1 VYGPVQAVGAGSQ
14 QLKITAS
21 GLLPGQSYVLTWIGS
36 SDPSHVV
43 QPLYPTANSTA
54 LTASTVLPPPGLFY
68 GPVTG
73 AGGGGF
79 LANITPPAGTR
90 TIVLQVNASG
100 TGITPPSVSVRGN
113 TSGIYYYDQQ
123 PYLGNI
129 FSSNSWTMVI
139 PIVTAIDSLFNVVVG
154 AVPAVGFTVNAY
166 ADSNI
171 YDESVFYNGP
181 TSSTTL
187 TVSGTLVTGPAR
199 LLTLNIDTGPS
210 QSGEVLI
217 AGTTVLRVDTT
228 ATVNST
234 PTLTFPANTLIPS
247 GTNVTFAVG
256 AGTPIASASWAYP

>member
-1 VYGPVQAVGAGSQ
+1 
-14 QLKITAS
+14 
-21 GLLPGQSYVLTWIGS
+21 
-36 SDPSHVV
+36 VV
-43 QPLYPTANSTA
+43 Q
-54 LTASTVLPPPGLFY
+54 
-68 GPVTG
+68 
-73 AGGGGF
+73 
-79 LANITPPAGTR
+79 
-90 TIVLQVNASG
+90 
-100 TGITPPSVSVRGN
+100 VRGN

-139 PIVTAIDSLFNVVVG
+139 PIVTAIDNSFNVTVG

-187 TVSGTLVTGPAR
+187 TVAGTLITGPAR
-199 LLTLNIDTGPS
+199 LLTLNIDAGSS
-210 QSGEVLI
+210 QTGEVLI
-217 AGTTVLRVDTT
+217 AGTRVLRVDTT

-247 GTNVTFAVG
+247 GTTVTFAVG